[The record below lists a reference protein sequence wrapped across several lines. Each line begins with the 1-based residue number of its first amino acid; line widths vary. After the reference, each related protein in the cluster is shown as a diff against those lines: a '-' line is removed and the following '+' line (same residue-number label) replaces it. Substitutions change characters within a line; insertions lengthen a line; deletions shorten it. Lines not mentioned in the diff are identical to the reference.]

1 MPSPTDK
8 VGRAEMGTEDFLR
21 LLRRLRPRAAFRVG
35 RRVMTDEFD
44 RTPRRLEEAAKR
56 WPLPSTQ
63 LVCVYRYANHAHVEA
78 MLEGLDVRAALWAL
92 DRKHPALASKTIGT
106 GPGGRFFLLN
116 RLAAEMPEDG
126 SHLVI
131 TDDDVSFVPGALATL
146 VRTAAHFCVDVA
158 QPAHGPLSHCSWDF
172 NRFQPGVF
180 GRRTLWVE
188 VGPTLVFGP
197 KARSGLL
204 PFPDDSTMGWGQEVA
219 WHLAA
224 KDGLVLG
231 IVDGVRVRHRGH
243 VAASYDRVEAEAAS
257 AAALAKHGLT
267 STREMQVTVATLV
280 ID

>member
-1 MPSPTDK
+1 
-8 VGRAEMGTEDFLR
+8 MGTADSPQ
-21 LLRRLRPRAAFRVG
+21 LLRRLQRVRPRAAFRFG
-35 RRVMTDEFD
+35 RRIMTDEFD

-63 LVCVYRYANHAHVEA
+63 LICVYRYANHARVEA
-78 MLEGLDVRAALWAL
+78 MLEGLDVRVALWAL

-131 TDDDVSFVPGALATL
+131 TDDDVSFAPGALATL
-146 VRTAAHFCVDVA
+146 VRTVAHFGVDVA

-188 VGPTLVFGP
+188 VGPTVVFGP

-243 VAASYDRVEAEAAS
+243 VAAFYDRGVAEAAS